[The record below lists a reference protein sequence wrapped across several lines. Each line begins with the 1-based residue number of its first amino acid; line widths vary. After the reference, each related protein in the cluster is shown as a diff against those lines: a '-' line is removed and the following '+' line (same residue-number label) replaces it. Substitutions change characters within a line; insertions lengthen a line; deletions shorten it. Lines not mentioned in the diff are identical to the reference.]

1 MKILNMQRQHVPQ
14 VAALEKICFSDPW
27 SEQSIASELQN
38 PLSLWLVCEDEGT
51 VCGYVGSQTVLGET
65 DMMNIAVAPEYRR
78 RGIGEMLITQLL
90 KKISRQG
97 SSSLSLEVRCSN
109 LAAISL
115 YEKLGFQQVGR
126 RPGYYT
132 HPKEDALILR
142 KEWTDE
148 YSGGRIVL

>member
-90 KKISRQG
+90 KKISREG
-97 SSSLSLEVRCSN
+97 SRSLSLEVRCSN

-126 RPGYYT
+126 RPGYYI

-148 YSGGRIVL
+148 YSGSRIVL

>member
-1 MKILNMQRQHVPQ
+1 MQRQHVPQ

-90 KKISRQG
+90 KKISQQG
-97 SSSLSLEVRCSN
+97 SRSLSLEVRCSN
-109 LAAISL
+109 LAAILL
-115 YEKLGFQQVGR
+115 YKKFGFQQVGR

-132 HPKEDALILR
+132 HPKEGALILR

>member
-1 MKILNMQRQHVPQ
+1 MQRQHVPQ

-90 KKISRQG
+90 KKISLQG
-97 SSSLSLEVRCSN
+97 SRSLSLEVRCSN
-109 LAAISL
+109 LAAILL
-115 YEKLGFQQVGR
+115 YKKFGFQQVGR